1 MYDNVFISIDTT
13 QIVDV
18 TFFSPLW
25 FRYITVASMSDENKG
40 SMICVKNT
48 ARVGVPTKDFLC
60 ERSRDAH
67 PVISPVFDEMYND
80 HFGDFSMVDIP
91 SPVVPSERRFSK
103 MAEGAFRAHIGPL
116 HGAMAFSALDVN
128 RYHNGVL
135 SFVADGMKA
144 LTISLPMNDIVIVG
158 YPEREDFPSQTPPLP
173 PRYSEVSRMPNRSTV
188 PRVVYVV
195 TSGDKPPQWR
205 KMDAPAPSAP
215 PLP

>member
-1 MYDNVFISIDTT
+1 MT
-13 QIVDV
+13 
-18 TFFSPLW
+18 
-25 FRYITVASMSDENKG
+25 DESKG
-40 SMICVKNT
+40 SMICVKKT
-48 ARVGVPTKDFLC
+48 ARVGVPTIDFLM
-60 ERSRDAH
+60 EKRRDTL
-67 PVISPVFDEMYND
+67 PVISPVFDEMYTD

-103 MAEGAFRAHIGPL
+103 MAEGAFRAPIGPL
-116 HGAMAFSALDVN
+116 HGVMAFSALDVN

-144 LTISLPMNDIVIVG
+144 LAISLPMNDIVIVG
-158 YPEREDFPSQTPPLP
+158 YPEREDFPIQTPPLP